1 MNQHEIRFE
10 GEKVIEFGG
19 GNRNIFVE
27 NVDVVPGPTVTCVH
41 DFEQFP
47 YPFENESYD
56 GIYAAYAIE
65 HIPWRKAKHF
75 FSECYRILKPHG
87 KAIFLA
93 PNLSEQCK
101 KIVAEGVNE
110 GTVEML
116 FGSQEFPNHAGAHKC
131 GFSPE
136 YAVKMFKEA
145 GFTTVNV
152 YVLPDIQFPHIILK
166 IASATDLL
174 IEVIK

>member
-1 MNQHEIRFE
+1 MNQYEIHFK
-10 GEKVIEFGG
+10 GGKVIEFGG
-19 GNRNIFVE
+19 GNRNIFEE
-27 NVDVVPGPTVTCVH
+27 NVDVFPGPTVTCVH
-41 DFEQFP
+41 DFELFP

-56 GIYAAYAIE
+56 GIYAAYVIE
-65 HIPWRKAKHF
+65 HISWRNVKQF
-75 FSECYRILKPHG
+75 ISECYRILKTNG
-87 KAIFLA
+87 KAIFLV
-93 PNLSEQCK
+93 PNLTEQCK
-101 KIVAEGVNE
+101 EIAVEGVNAN
-110 GTVEML
+110 TVEML
-116 FGSQEFPNHAGAHKC
+116 FGSQEFPKHAGAHKC